1 MQAGRGDRAVRVLGF
16 APDIILRIM
25 IRRFAPTVLRTCRRS
40 CGLPCIPSNSAR
52 SWTQL
57 TTRRSFLPEAPRP
70 GRPDCVQCA
79 SEDVTEGETV
89 TRGLGDTWLSAAAAA
104 LLATAAATTA
114 RAQEYPSK
122 PVVIVVPAA
131 VGGPTDTLARN
142 LGVAMGSALKQ
153 QMIIDNSGGAGGI
166 IGINK
171 AAKARPDGYTVLLYH
186 IGMSTSP
193 ALYRKLPYDT
203 VNDFEYIGQVADVP
217 MTLVA
222 KKEMSPKTFG
232 EFLAYAKAN
241 QGTLTYANAGI
252 GSASYLC
259 GLLFMSTIQ
268 ADFTTVPYKGTGPA
282 MTDLIGGRVDF
293 MCDQTTNTTPQIKA
307 GTIKVYGVTSSVR
320 VPSLPDVPTLDEQGL
335 KGFALVVWNGL
346 FAPRRGTPK
355 PALDRLIG
363 ALQAAVTDTAFR
375 TRLADLGAE
384 PVAVGKAT
392 PESLRILLRSEID
405 KWGPIIRKTG
415 VYAD

>member
-1 MQAGRGDRAVRVLGF
+1 M
-16 APDIILRIM
+16 
-25 IRRFAPTVLRTCRRS
+25 
-40 CGLPCIPSNSAR
+40 
-52 SWTQL
+52 
-57 TTRRSFLPEAPRP
+57 
-70 GRPDCVQCA
+70 
-79 SEDVTEGETV
+79 V
-89 TRGLGDTWLSAAAAA
+89 TRGLGRTWLSAAAAA

-114 RAQEYPSK
+114 RAQDYPSK
-122 PVVIVVPAA
+122 PVVIIVPAA
-131 VGGPTDTLARN
+131 AGGPTDTLARN

-153 QMIIDNSGGAGGI
+153 QMIIDNSGGAGGT

-193 ALYRKLPYDT
+193 ALYPKLPYDT

-222 KKEMSPKTFG
+222 RKEMSPQTFG

-241 QGTLTYANAGI
+241 QSTLTYANAGI

-282 MTDLIGGRVDF
+282 MTDLVAGRVDF

-307 GTIKVYGVTSSVR
+307 GTIKVYGVTSNRR

-346 FAPRRGTPK
+346 FAPRGTPK

-363 ALQAAVTDTAFR
+363 ALQTAVTDTAFK

-384 PVAVGKAT
+384 PVAAGKAT
-392 PESLRILLRSEID
+392 PESLRSLLKSEID